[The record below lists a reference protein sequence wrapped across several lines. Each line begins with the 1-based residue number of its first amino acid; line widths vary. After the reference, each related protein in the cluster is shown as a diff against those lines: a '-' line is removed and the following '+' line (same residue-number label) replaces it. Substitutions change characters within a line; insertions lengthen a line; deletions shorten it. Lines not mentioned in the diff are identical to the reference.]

1 MVTTIGRRTAP
12 AKDKARLESWIYR
25 ANVVAAKVIPL
36 SLAYWVSQPI
46 ADIFYWIW
54 TSKREAARRNYARML
69 GTSPDDERVERLT
82 HSSFRNFGKYIVEL
96 FHVQGWST
104 GRLDRLVSRHGREH
118 FDEARRYGRGI
129 IFASAHMGSI
139 EVASALVLLEGF
151 RITSVMERLRPKLL
165 MDWIVLCRAN
175 MGVTLLQ
182 TAGTGRQLLRALRR
196 GEMVALVVDIGYR
209 SSNGG
214 VPVTFLGHPTYFPA
228 GLARL
233 ARISGAPIIFGT
245 AVRLPGDRFA
255 AYASPPILADRTK
268 DAEAD
273 IRNTTQAVV
282 DMLEDFVRRYPD
294 QWYVFRDMW
303 PNGEEGPQLPDGHR
317 PREAAPLR

>member
-1 MVTTIGRRTAP
+1 MVTTTEKKTAP
-12 AKDKARLESWIYR
+12 PTDRHQNLESWIHR
-25 ANVVAAKVIPL
+25 ANVALAKAIPL
-36 SLAYWVSQPI
+36 SLAYHVSRPI
-46 ADIFYWIW
+46 ADIFYWVW

-69 GTSPDDERVERLT
+69 DTSPDDKRVERLT
-82 HSSFRNFGKYIVEL
+82 RSSFRNFAKYIVEL
-96 FHVQGWST
+96 LHVQGWST
-104 GRLDRLVSRHGREH
+104 DRLDRLVIRHGEEH
-118 FDEARRYGRGI
+118 FEEARRYGRGI
-129 IFASAHMGSI
+129 IFAGAHMGSI

-151 RITSVMERLRPKLL
+151 RITSVMARLRPKLL
-165 MDWIVLCRAN
+165 MDWIVLCRAK

-209 SSNGG
+209 NDNGG
-214 VPVTFLGHPTYFPA
+214 VPVTFRGHPTYFPA

-245 AVRLPGDRFA
+245 AVRLPGNRFA
-255 AYASPPILADRTK
+255 AYASPPILADRTG

-273 IRNTTQAVV
+273 IRNTTQRVV
-282 DMLEDFVRRYPD
+282 DIFQDFVRRYPD

-303 PNGEEGPQLPDGHR
+303 PND
-317 PREAAPLR
+317 EADAPAAA